1 MIRRKVIKVKFKNCD
16 GEFEEVIAK
25 KIESHADSTGEVEIK
40 VILTDNSSF
49 LLFDDRLD
57 NLEIMD

>member
-1 MIRRKVIKVKFKNCD
+1 MRVKFKNCD
-16 GEFEEVIAK
+16 GEFEEVTAK
-25 KIESHADSTGEVEIK
+25 KIETHADSAGELEIK

-57 NLEIMD
+57 NLEIID